1 MFGFSFIEEF
11 KGIPT
16 RDEWVQYT
24 TSERVHHR
32 GTTLLAIDTSLD
44 HYHQSMASPSYGY
57 GGLKA
62 ALEKIKIV
70 TMQLVSIL
78 QVCEAWISAKSKA
91 WELGQS
97 SRAPLVRRLIK
108 NTLEALEVLD
118 PHRAA
123 YDPTN
128 PTVYFRHV
136 ASDYRWRMLL
146 PLIHKSEVYDA
157 HSPGKQ
163 LAPLN
168 ILEANSAVN
177 PEHFLGSKIRQEF
190 VINTEF
196 NFVFDFIRQA
206 KHNADRVMYLQEDH
220 RWPHQ
225 IVFYQGLAYR
235 VDQYG
240 NRTETK
246 ATGDGQIL
254 ISGKTRIIYFLNDEI
269 RHQQAADLK
278 RQTRQAAE
286 TAQRFNEGM
295 ARRRKFDG
303 REIDRQEFEDTEY
316 AETSLRRRVYSEA
329 DFTENR
335 SELAPARLIA
345 RPDIDSGIATQHS
358 TFLAGEPCFF
368 AGGAVFSEAEAGTL
382 VSLDNC
388 SGHYQ
393 PTTQAMLDTLQF
405 LKVSDASLDFKKI
418 TLASG
423 GVRYNGVDWFFGA
436 MDIHL
441 NAEQAVDDR
450 VLKAAIIQAQS
461 VIYKNTI
468 QRYTEEGMQIVWDA
482 VTLQDALKVGAI
494 TSEEALAFGLKPKP
508 RRPLMAR
515 IMNPFG

>member
-11 KGIPT
+11 KGIPS
-16 RDEWVQYT
+16 REEWVRYT

-32 GTTLLAIDTSLD
+32 GTTLLAIDASLD
-44 HYHQSMASPSYGY
+44 HYHRSMASPSYGY

-62 ALEKIKIV
+62 AVEKIKIV

-123 YDPTN
+123 YSPTN

-146 PLIHKSEVYDA
+146 PLIHNFDT

-168 ILEANSAVN
+168 ILEASPAVN
-177 PEHFLGSKIRQEF
+177 PEHFLGSKIREEF
-190 VINTEF
+190 VIDTEF

-206 KHNADRVMYLQEDH
+206 KHSANRVMYLQEDH

-225 IVFYQGLAYR
+225 ILFYQGLAYR

-246 ATGDGQIL
+246 VTGNGQIL

-269 RHQQAADLK
+269 RNQQEADLK

-286 TAQRFNEGM
+286 TAQKFNEGM
-295 ARRRKFDG
+295 ALRRKLDG
-303 REIDRQEFEDTEY
+303 RGIDRRELEDTDY
-316 AETSLRRRVYSEA
+316 AETTLRGRIYSRA
-329 DFTENR
+329 DSTENR

-345 RPDIDSGIATQHS
+345 RPDIDSGVATQHS

-368 AGGAVFSEAEAGTL
+368 AGGATFSAEEAGTI

-405 LKVSDASLDFKKI
+405 LKQSDARLDLKKI
-418 TLASG
+418 LLMSG
-423 GVRYNGVDWFFGA
+423 GITYNGYEWSFGPL
-436 MDIHL
+436 DISL
-441 NAEQAVDDR
+441 NAEQAEDDS
-450 VLKAAIIQAQS
+450 VLKAAINQAQKAA
-461 VIYKNTI
+461 YKKTI
-468 QRYTEEGMQIVWDA
+468 RLYADGGEEIAWDSM
-482 VTLQDALKVGAI
+482 TLQDALKVGAI
-494 TSEEALAFGLKPKP
+494 TNEEAWALGLKKP
-508 RRPLMAR
+508 QRSLMSR
-515 IMNPFG
+515 IIRNPFA